1 MSGSGNPTP
10 QPSTNAGMSRS
21 GTSTTRGSRGGQWRG
36 ATPAPRPPL
45 SRAQIDSTL
54 ARLEGLF
61 GFVFALLS
69 IPVLSDS
76 VGTLRPEWAWAVT
89 IALFGSIGV
98 AFVCSLAGRGVRI
111 SMGVMACVF
120 VVTLVLW
127 PLAVRS
133 PTAAIGTQPWLW
145 YIVIVAIGAA
155 AISFPTFWAAAYTIA
170 VPSIFAVLRVL
181 PAGGGVS
188 WELAL
193 LDAIYALLLGSF
205 VVIVITALR
214 STASQVDEAQSTA
227 VQRYADA
234 AKRHAAEQERTRVD
248 TVIHDRVLSSL
259 LAASRSRTPADR
271 ELAVQMA
278 RRALVA
284 LQSADAESEG
294 SADLPLAVLV
304 DRSRSLAETLTAEI
318 AFSVE
323 GDLDG
328 VVPARVI
335 EGLYSATVQAIV
347 NSIQHAGEGV
357 DRSISVHGGGA
368 ARVTVVVADAGAGF
382 DVDAV
387 PPDRLGV
394 RISIRER
401 VDAVGGS
408 TEIRSAPGAGT
419 TIVIAW
425 PASDPAPASGSGD
438 GEEGA

>member
-1 MSGSGNPTP
+1 MSNNGSPTP
-10 QPSTNAGMSRS
+10 LPSTNTGMSNS
-21 GTSTTRGSRGGQWRG
+21 TSPTTREARGSRGGQWRG
-36 ATPAPRPPL
+36 AVPGPRAPL
-45 SRAQIDSTL
+45 SRVQIDSTL

-69 IPVLSDS
+69 IPVLNDS
-76 VGTLRPEWAWAVT
+76 AETLRPEWAWAVSF
-89 IALFGSIGV
+89 ALFGSIGV
-98 AFVCSLAGRGVRI
+98 AFICSLAGRGVRI
-111 SMGVMACVF
+111 SMGVVACVF

-133 PTAAIGTQPWLW
+133 PDAAVGTQPWLW

-155 AISFPTFWAAAYTIA
+155 GISFSTFWAAAYTVA
-170 VPSIFAVLRVL
+170 VPAIFAVLRVL
-181 PAGGGVS
+181 PAGGGAS

-193 LDAIYALLLGSF
+193 LDAVYALLLGSF

-227 VQRYADA
+227 VRRYADA

-248 TVIHDRVLSSL
+248 TVIHDRVLSTL
-259 LAASRSRTPADR
+259 LAASRSRTADDR

-304 DRSRSLAETLTAEI
+304 DRTRSLAETLTAEI
-318 AFSVE
+318 GFSVD

-347 NSIQHAGEGV
+347 NSIQHAGDDAE
-357 DRSISVHGGGA
+357 RSIAVHGGPVGTRGRA
-368 ARVTVVVADAGAGF
+368 TVVVADTGAGF

-401 VDAVGGS
+401 VDAVGGA
-408 TEIRSAPGAGT
+408 TEIRSVPGAGT
-419 TIVIAW
+419 TIVMTW
-425 PASDPAPASGSGD
+425 PAPDDGEAPA
-438 GEEGA
+438 

>member
-1 MSGSGNPTP
+1 MSNS
-10 QPSTNAGMSRS
+10 PSP
-21 GTSTTRGSRGGQWRG
+21 TTREAQGSRGGQWRG
-36 ATPAPRPPL
+36 AVPGPRPPL

-61 GFVFALLS
+61 GFIFALLS
-69 IPVLSDS
+69 IPVLDESAA
-76 VGTLRPEWAWAVT
+76 TLRPEWAWAVT

-98 AFVCSLAGRGVRI
+98 AFICSLAGRGVRI
-111 SMGVMACVF
+111 SMGVVACVF

-155 AISFPTFWAAAYTIA
+155 GISFSTFWAAAYTIA
-170 VPSIFAVLRVL
+170 VPAIFAVLRVL
-181 PAGGGVS
+181 PAGGGAS
-188 WELAL
+188 WQLAL
-193 LDAIYALLLGSF
+193 LDAFYALLLGSF
-205 VVIVITALR
+205 VVMVITTLR
-214 STASQVDEAQSTA
+214 STASQVDEAQGTA
-227 VQRYADA
+227 VRRYADA

-248 TVIHDRVLSSL
+248 TVIHDRVLSTL
-259 LAASRSRTPADR
+259 LAASRSRTSDDR
-271 ELAVQMA
+271 RLAVQMA

-294 SADLPLAVLV
+294 SADLPLSVLV
-304 DRSRSLAETLTAEI
+304 ERSRSLAETLTGEI
-318 AFSVE
+318 GFSVD

-347 NSIQHAGEGV
+347 NSIQHAGDGAA
-357 DRSISVHGGGA
+357 RTISVHGRGA
-368 ARVTVVVADAGAGF
+368 AGGPAVTVVVADTGAGF

-401 VDAVGGS
+401 VDAVGGAAD
-408 TEIRSAPGAGT
+408 IRSVVGAGT
-419 TIVIAW
+419 SIVISW
-425 PASDPAPASGSGD
+425 PAAHQ
-438 GEEGA
+438 GEETE

>member
-1 MSGSGNPTP
+1 MSNSPTP
-10 QPSTNAGMSRS
+10 
-21 GTSTTRGSRGGQWRG
+21 TTREARGSRGGQWRG
-36 ATPAPRPPL
+36 AVPGPRPPL

-69 IPVLSDS
+69 IPVLNESAA
-76 VGTLRPEWAWAVT
+76 TLRPEWAWAVS

-98 AFVCSLAGRGVRI
+98 AFICSLAGRGVRI
-111 SMGVMACVF
+111 SMGVVACVF

-133 PTAAIGTQPWLW
+133 PTAALGTQPWLW

-155 AISFPTFWAAAYTIA
+155 GISFPTFWAAAYTIA
-170 VPSIFAVLRVL
+170 VPAIFAVLRVL
-181 PAGGGVS
+181 PAGGGAP

-193 LDAIYALLLGSF
+193 LDAVYALLLGSF
-205 VVIVITALR
+205 VVMVITALR
-214 STASQVDEAQSTA
+214 TTASQVDEAQSTA
-227 VQRYADA
+227 VRRYADA

-248 TVIHDRVLSSL
+248 TVIHDRVLSTL
-259 LAASRSRTPADR
+259 LAASRSRTADDR

-284 LQSADAESEG
+284 LQSVDAESEG
-294 SADLPLAVLV
+294 SADLPLSVLV
-304 DRSRSLAETLTAEI
+304 DRSRSLAETLTGEI
-318 AFSVE
+318 GFSVD
-323 GDLDG
+323 GDLG
-328 VVPARVI
+328 GTVPARVL

-347 NSIQHAGEGV
+347 NSIQHAGDGAA
-357 DRSISVHGGGA
+357 RTISVHGRGTPG
-368 ARVTVVVADAGAGF
+368 RPEVTVVVADTGTGF

-401 VDAVGGS
+401 VDAVGG
-408 TEIRSAPGAGT
+408 TTDIRSIPGAGT
-419 TIVIAW
+419 TIAITW
-425 PASDPAPASGSGD
+425 PAPSAT
-438 GEEGA
+438 EVGA

>member
-1 MSGSGNPTP
+1 M
-10 QPSTNAGMSRS
+10 
-21 GTSTTRGSRGGQWRG
+21 
-36 ATPAPRPPL
+36 APDSRPPL

-54 ARLEGLF
+54 ARLVGLF

-69 IPVLSDS
+69 IPVLNDS
-76 VGTLRPEWAWAVT
+76 ASTLWPGWAWAVT
-89 IALFGSIGV
+89 LAVFGSIGV
-98 AFVCSLAGRGVRI
+98 AFVCSLIMRGVRV
-111 SMGVMACVF
+111 SMGVLACVF
-120 VVTLVLW
+120 VVMLVLW

-133 PTAAIGTQPWLW
+133 PAAAVGTDPWLW
-145 YIVIVAIGAA
+145 YIVIVAIAA
-155 AISFPTFWAAAYTIA
+155 AGISFSTFWASAYTVA
-170 VPSIFAVLRVL
+170 VPCIYAVLRVL
-181 PAGGGVS
+181 PSGGGVS
-188 WELAL
+188 WGLAL
-193 LDAIYALLLGSF
+193 LDAVYILLLGTF

-214 STASQVDEAQSTA
+214 STASQVDEAQRTA
-227 VQRYADA
+227 VRRYADA
-234 AKRHAAEQERTRVD
+234 AKRHAAEQERIRVD

-259 LAASRSRTPADR
+259 LAASRSRTADDR

-294 SADLPLAVLV
+294 SADLPLSVLV

-318 AFSVE
+318 AFSAD

-347 NSIQHAGEGV
+347 NSIQHAGDDA
-357 DRSISVHGGGA
+357 DRTISVHGRVAADLNGA
-368 ARVTVVVADAGAGF
+368 AVDTATMDGDLPAVTVVVADTGAGF

-401 VDAVGGS
+401 VDAVGGA
-408 TEIRSAPGAGT
+408 TEIRSLPGAGT
-419 TIVIAW
+419 TIVITW
-425 PASDPAPASGSGD
+425 PAPND
-438 GEEGA
+438 GEASS